1 MTTPIVRERLLSA
14 LQGANNRLEYLT
26 QNDWFLIAD
35 KAEQLEFKKG
45 TKLLQQGTQTKSVY
59 LLLKG
64 TAVIQAD
71 SKTRIAQIGPGEI
84 CGDMA
89 FLENGEA
96 SATVI
101 AEEDVEAFSVHWSA
115 LEDLFGLY
123 PHLASRFYR
132 SLAVSL
138 SRRLRQQILSKPVG
152 KP

>member
-45 TKLLQQGTQTKSVY
+45 AKLLQQGTQTKSVY

-89 FLENGEA
+89 FLEHGEA

-101 AEEDVEAFSVHWSA
+101 AEEDVEAFAVHWSA

-138 SRRLRQQILSKPVG
+138 SRRLRQQILSKPAG

>member
-14 LQGANNRLEYLT
+14 LQGATNRLEYLT

-45 TKLLQQGTQTKSVY
+45 AKLLQQGTQTKSVY

-84 CGDMA
+84 CGDKA
-89 FLENGEA
+89 FLEHGEA

-101 AEEDVEAFSVHWSA
+101 AEEDVEAFAVHWSA
-115 LEDLFGLY
+115 LEDLFG
-123 PHLASRFYR
+123 
-132 SLAVSL
+132 
-138 SRRLRQQILSKPVG
+138 
-152 KP
+152 